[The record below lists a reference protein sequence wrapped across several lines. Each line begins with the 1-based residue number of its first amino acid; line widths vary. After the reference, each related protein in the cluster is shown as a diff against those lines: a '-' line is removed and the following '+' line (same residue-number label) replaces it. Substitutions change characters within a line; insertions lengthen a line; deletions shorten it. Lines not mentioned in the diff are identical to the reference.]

1 LEAFLYRY
9 STNPAI
15 TILGGD
21 DFAFGSGNV
30 PAVPRGFSLPNSTD
44 TTLLETGV
52 YQVTFETNVVGA
64 LTSVSINL
72 NGNPVPGGTAGALAA
87 TNEIDI
93 TALVEVTSAPSTITV
108 SNNSFVT
115 IGFPVLAPGS
125 VISSLTIL
133 KLS

>member
-1 LEAFLYRY
+1 VYRY
-9 STNPAI
+9 STNPDI

-21 DFAFGSGNV
+21 DFQFGSGNV
-30 PAVPRGFSLPNSTD
+30 PAVPNGIIIPNTTETILTEPGFYLI
-44 TTLLETGV
+44 
-52 YQVTFETNVVGA
+52 TFEANIVGA

-72 NGNPVPGGTAGALAA
+72 NGVAVPGGTAGALAA

-93 TALVEVTSAPSTITV
+93 TAIVQVTSTPAYISV

-115 IGFPVLAPGS
+115 IGFPSFVPGS